1 MEGTPALTASTQRL
15 AEERVFL
22 VGDAA
27 TYVEPFTGEG
37 IRWALESGKGVMPL
51 VETSIDQW
59 NGGLIDRW
67 EQWYKDNIVAQQR
80 LCKTLSRGLKRPVF
94 RWFAHQGL
102 RFTPSVAAKVIQQ
115 INS

>member
-1 MEGTPALTASTQRL
+1 
-15 AEERVFL
+15 
-22 VGDAA
+22 
-27 TYVEPFTGEG
+27 
-37 IRWALESGKGVMPL
+37 MPL

-67 EQWYKDNIVAQQR
+67 EQWYNDNIVAQQR